1 MQPLTTTRR
10 RFLAGSASLGAAALM
25 HPRIAISAEGSVL
38 KLRSYSVFQ
47 VLDPAF
53 MLAAPEEWIAGAI
66 FNKLVAFKPGSNWE
80 TKLDAAESINQV
92 DDTHIEFTLRPG
104 IMFTNDFGEMTAED
118 VKFSYER
125 IIDPEVDSPYKG
137 DWATLDRVEVTGKY
151 SGVIVLKEP
160 FAPLWWSTLP
170 YGSGNIVSKKAVE
183 AAGGQFRI
191 ADLPASSG
199 PYMIKEWV
207 QKQRTVLVRN
217 PLWNGPQPDFDEI
230 HLIPIEDEK
239 SSELG
244 FEAGDLDWTWVSVSS
259 LPELRE
265 NPPAGS
271 KLLESPSLYYVWL
284 GMNVENPMLSDIRVR
299 KAIQRSI
306 DVNAIMDAAYFGI
319 AKPSTGIVAPG
330 LLGHRAEN
338 LTPAEPDFEG
348 ARKLLEEAGHGGGL
362 ELTLDTLNKP
372 TYLTSVQ
379 IIQANLAEIGIN
391 VQINVHD
398 SGTFWTLGSESDG
411 TTWKD
416 IQLFYQRYSMSPDP
430 SWATAW
436 FVCDQVGIWNWER
449 VCNEEFDDLHRMA
462 LVELDSTKRDGM
474 YQRMQDLMEESGA
487 YRFITHEATPA
498 IYRDTIIPGVR
509 PDGHPLL
516 RHFRKA

>member
-25 HPRIAISAEGSVL
+25 HPRISISADGSVL

-53 MLAAPEEWIAGAI
+53 MLSAVEEWIAGAI
-66 FNKLVAFKPGSNWE
+66 FNKLVAFKAGRTWE
-80 TKLDAAESINQV
+80 TEPDAAESVNQV

-104 IMFTNDFGEMTAED
+104 IMFSNDFGEMTAED

-125 IIDPEVDSPYKG
+125 IIDPALESPYKG

-170 YGSGNIVSKKAVE
+170 YGSGNIVSKKGVE

-191 ADLPASSG
+191 ADLPAVSG
-199 PYMIKEWV
+199 PYMIKEWM
-207 QKQRTVLVRN
+207 QKQRMVLARN

-239 SSELG
+239 SAELG

-271 KLLESPSLYYVWL
+271 QLLESPSLYYVWL
-284 GMNVENPMLSDIRVR
+284 GMNVEHPKLSDIRVR

-306 DVNAIMDAAYFGI
+306 DVDAIMDAAYFGI

-338 LTPAEPDFEG
+338 MTPAEPDFEG
-348 ARKLLEEAGHGGGL
+348 ARKLLEEAGHASGL
-362 ELTLDTLNKP
+362 DLTLDTLNKP

-398 SGTFWTLGSESDG
+398 SGTFWTLGQESAG
-411 TTWKD
+411 ESWKD
-416 IQLFYQRYSMSPDP
+416 IQLLYQRYSMSPDP

-436 FVCDQVGIWNWER
+436 FTCDQVGIWNWER
-449 VCNEEFDDLHRMA
+449 ACNEEFDDLHNKA
-462 LVELDSTKRDGM
+462 LVELDSSKRDAM

-509 PDGHPLL
+509 PDGQPIL

>member
-1 MQPLTTTRR
+1 M
-10 RFLAGSASLGAAALM
+10 
-25 HPRIAISAEGSVL
+25 
-38 KLRSYSVFQ
+38 
-47 VLDPAF
+47 
-53 MLAAPEEWIAGAI
+53 
-66 FNKLVAFKPGSNWE
+66 
-80 TKLDAAESINQV
+80 
-92 DDTHIEFTLRPG
+92 
-104 IMFTNDFGEMTAED
+104 
-118 VKFSYER
+118 
-125 IIDPEVDSPYKG
+125 
-137 DWATLDRVEVTGKY
+137 
-151 SGVIVLKEP
+151 
-160 FAPLWWSTLP
+160 
-170 YGSGNIVSKKAVE
+170 
-183 AAGGQFRI
+183 
-191 ADLPASSG
+191 
-199 PYMIKEWV
+199 
-207 QKQRTVLVRN
+207 
-217 PLWNGPQPDFDEI
+217 
-230 HLIPIEDEK
+230 
-239 SSELG
+239 
-244 FEAGDLDWTWVSVSS
+244 SVSS

-449 VCNEEFDDLHRMA
+449 VCNEEFDDLHSKA
-462 LVELDSTKRDGM
+462 LVELDSAKRDGM